1 MKEVRRNS
9 SIELLRI
16 VAMMLVIAHH
26 YVVNSGVDA
35 CYNYADPTLKMIF
48 LQLWGMW
55 GKMAI
60 NAFVLIT
67 GYFMCTSSL
76 TMCRFMKLYLEM
88 MFYAL
93 GIWAVLLLC
102 GYETLSAA
110 RIARIFTWPYTGNN
124 LGFGPSF
131 LWFYLGIPFY
141 NILIKGM
148 TRRQIYSLVGVL
160 LLMFCVASNVFYNK
174 AVFHHVFWYMTLY
187 FMGAIFRLHPQN
199 WMNTN
204 RRCVP
209 FLAGSVILGW
219 VSVIGMTYARSLGLH
234 AHGPYLMVS
243 ESDRFVSVVVGALL
257 FLVFKNLSLPY
268 NRFVNSIAS
277 TTFGVLLIHTAGDGM
292 RRFLWDDFL
301 AVRMHA
307 ESLPLF
313 ELIGYSLACMF
324 GVFAACG
331 AIDWLRIVLVERP
344 VLRWIG
350 GCVKR

>member
-26 YVVNSGVDA
+26 YVVNSGVDV
-35 CYNYADPTLKMIF
+35 CYN
-48 LQLWGMW
+48 
-55 GKMAI
+55 
-60 NAFVLIT
+60 
-67 GYFMCTSSL
+67 
-76 TMCRFMKLYLEM
+76 
-88 MFYAL
+88 
-93 GIWAVLLLC
+93 
-102 GYETLSAA
+102 
-110 RIARIFTWPYTGNN
+110 
-124 LGFGPSF
+124 
-131 LWFYLGIPFY
+131 
-141 NILIKGM
+141 
-148 TRRQIYSLVGVL
+148 
-160 LLMFCVASNVFYNK
+160 
-174 AVFHHVFWYMTLY
+174 
-187 FMGAIFRLHPQN
+187 
-199 WMNTN
+199 
-204 RRCVP
+204 
-209 FLAGSVILGW
+209 
-219 VSVIGMTYARSLGLH
+219 SVIGMTYARSLGLN

-268 NRFVNSIAS
+268 NRFVNAIAS
-277 TTFGVLLIHTAGDGM
+277 TTFGVLLIHSAGDGM